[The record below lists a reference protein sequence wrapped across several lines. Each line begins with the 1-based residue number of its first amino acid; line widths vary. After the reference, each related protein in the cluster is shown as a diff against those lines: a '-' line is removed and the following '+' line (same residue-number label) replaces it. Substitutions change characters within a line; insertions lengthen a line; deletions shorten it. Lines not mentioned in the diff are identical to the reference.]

1 MTKAKDKSSLD
12 AWTERAF
19 RYPLLSPEETLL
31 LSGKVQD
38 LAEDDPKRNK
48 LVNKLVKHNLRLV
61 IFITERY
68 MSCGRSGRT
77 WGCPETVDFLQEGA
91 IGLKRAAELYDPR
104 RGYSFSTYASYW
116 IRNKVTRCASKAR
129 ALVYVSES
137 MSSKIVSYNK
147 NGYLKCR
154 KTGKILDDDK
164 IRPLILEATLALS
177 CSSLSFLDENGEEMA
192 VDIPDNSSDEADQD
206 LYAGVG
212 DMLTAAGV
220 SDLDKEI
227 LMLQYGHGNSQKETA
242 ARLGISQKMVKRH
255 TVKALACARGS
266 KELAALV

>member
-1 MTKAKDKSSLD
+1 MA
-12 AWTERAF
+12 
-19 RYPLLSPEETLL
+19 
-31 LSGKVQD
+31 
-38 LAEDDPKRNK
+38 
-48 LVNKLVKHNLRLV
+48 
-61 IFITERY
+61 
-68 MSCGRSGRT
+68 CGRSGRT

-91 IGLKRAAELYDPR
+91 IGLKRAAELYDPC

-116 IRNKVTRCASKAR
+116 IRNKVMRCAIKTR

-147 NGYLKCR
+147 NGYVKCR

-177 CSSLSFLDENGEEMA
+177 CASLSFLDDNGEEM
-192 VDIPDNSSDEADQD
+192 VIDVPCNSSDWPDQD
-206 LYAGVG
+206 LYEDVG
-212 DMLTAAGV
+212 EMLTAAGI

-227 LMLQYGHGNSQKETA
+227 LMLQYGHGNSQRKTA
-242 ARLGISQKMVKRH
+242 ARLGISPKMVKNH
-255 TVKALACARGS
+255 TAKALACAKES